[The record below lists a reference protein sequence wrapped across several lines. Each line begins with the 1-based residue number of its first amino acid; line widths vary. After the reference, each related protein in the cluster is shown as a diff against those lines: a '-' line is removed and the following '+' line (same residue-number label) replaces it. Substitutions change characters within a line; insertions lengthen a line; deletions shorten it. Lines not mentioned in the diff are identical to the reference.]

1 MASLGFVG
9 LGMMGGRMV
18 KRLLDAGH
26 SVTGYNRTKSR
37 ADWLIEQGMQ
47 WADTPREAAAS
58 SDIVFSNV
66 ANNAALLAINEGQDS
81 ILAGLSAGQIYIDM
95 STVSPTVIRDIAEK
109 VSVKGATMLDAPV
122 SGSKLTLEQGKLAIM
137 VSGDKET
144 YEQVKPVL
152 EAIGPTVMYIGAIG
166 QAMAV
171 KVAINMSIFV
181 QIVTFIEGVLL
192 AEKYGV
198 ERKTAVDVMLKSAIA
213 SLALK
218 YRGPFVAEMPE
229 EAWFDVHM
237 SQKDISL
244 AIELSEELGVALPTT
259 SITAD
264 ILEKAREM
272 GLADQD
278 FAIIYK
284 VLEHMSDMGD

>member
-18 KRLLDAGH
+18 KRLLDDGH
-26 SVTGYNRTKSR
+26 SVIGYNRTKSK
-37 ADWLIEQGMQ
+37 ADWLINEGMQ
-47 WADTPREAAAS
+47 WADTPHEAAS
-58 SDIVFSNV
+58 KSDIVFSNV
-66 ANNAALLAINEGQDS
+66 ANNAALLAVTEGQDS
-81 ILAGLSAGQIYIDM
+81 ILAGLSEGQIYIDM
-95 STVSPTVIRDIAEK
+95 STVSPTLIRDIAEK
-109 VSVKGATMLDAPV
+109 VSAKGAIMLDAPV

-137 VSGDKET
+137 VSGDEDAC
-144 YEQVKPVL
+144 EQVTPIL
-152 EAIGPTVMYIGAIG
+152 EAIGPTVMYIGEIG

-181 QIVTFIEGVLL
+181 QVVAFIEGVLL

-198 ERKTAVDVMLKSAIA
+198 QRKTAVEVMLKSAIA

-272 GLADQD
+272 GLADHD

-284 VLEHMSDMGD
+284 VLEHMSGMGD